1 MDDLMN
7 MLASDESP
15 ADISDAIKNIL
26 HAKAAERIDEVRP
39 YIAADMFGFE
49 SSTDSEEE
57 NDYEDED

>member
-1 MDDLMN
+1 MN

-39 YIAADMFGFE
+39 YVAANMFGF
-49 SSTDSEEE
+49 DG
-57 NDYEDED
+57 DGVDEDESEDEED